1 MVNILRSWVLNIV
14 TIIVFVTFLE
24 ILLPNS
30 SIKKYIKMIV
40 GLLIMLVILSPV
52 LELVNGN
59 IKIEN
64 EILKTSAQI
73 EQKSLQANA
82 SQLESE
88 QSKQMIAMYKKNIE
102 RDIRDRIEH
111 ENKLEVLNINLD
123 IDENINSQTFGSIYM
138 LHITLSMD
146 MTLNNNKPKAQS
158 IETVRILVGN
168 SAINNTAA
176 TNNDNYTIKKIKA
189 NISGLYG
196 INEENIK
203 ISINKQM

>member
-88 QSKQMIAMYKKNIE
+88 QNKQMIAMYKKNIE

>member
-1 MVNILRSWVLNIV
+1 MVNFLRSWVLNIV
-14 TIIVFVTFLE
+14 TIIIFVTFLE

-82 SQLESE
+82 SQLENE
-88 QSKQMIAMYKKNIE
+88 QNKQMVAMYKKNME
-102 RDIRDRIEH
+102 NDIRDRIEH
-111 ENKLEVLNINLD
+111 ENKVEVLNINLD

-146 MTLNNNKPKAQS
+146 MILNNNKAKAQS
-158 IETVRILVGN
+158 IETVSILVGD
-168 SAINNTAA
+168 SAINNTVA
-176 TNNDNYTIKKIKA
+176 TNNDHYTIKEIKA
-189 NISGLYG
+189 NISDLYG